1 MEIILLVIF
10 VGLSAFF
17 SASETAFFSI
27 HASKVRLMIREK
39 VRGAVLIEKL
49 KSNPEKLLI
58 TILIGNTIANIS
70 IGAYSTA
77 IAMDMFGSVG
87 VGIFTGVST
96 IVLLIC
102 GEIVPKSFAYNNNV
116 RVAQATAYPMFMVT
130 VLLSPLSFI
139 LSFINDKLNKKRHKG
154 HAHITEDEVLIM
166 SRMSVEKGGIDY
178 DEHTLIERVFK
189 WNDTKV
195 GKIMTAL
202 PRVEFINGEVPID
215 QIAYFISKTE
225 HSRYPVYLNN
235 EDNIIGYIHINTVMK
250 VLNSKDRDM
259 SVSEFISP
267 IQSIDESIEI
277 DRAFRFMNKKRA
289 HMCLVHKHGD
299 IDTIVGLIT
308 LEDILEELVGE
319 IEDETDFNNK

>member
-10 VGLSAFF
+10 ICLSAFF

-27 HASKVRLMIREK
+27 HASKVRLMVREK
-39 VRGAVLIEKL
+39 VTGAHLIQRL

-77 IAMDMFGSVG
+77 IAMSMFGSLG

-96 IVLLIC
+96 VVLLIC
-102 GEIVPKSFAYNNNV
+102 GEIVPKSFAYNNNIK
-116 RVAQATAYPMFMVT
+116 VAQVTAYPLIVATFI
-130 VLLSPLSFI
+130 LSPLGMV
-139 LSFINDKLNKKRHKG
+139 LSYINNKLNKKKNRIHT
-154 HAHITEDEVLIM
+154 HITEDEVLIM

-178 DEHTLIERVFK
+178 DEHALIERVFK

-202 PRVEFINGEVPID
+202 PRIEFINGEVPID
-215 QIAYFISKTE
+215 QIAYHISQTE
-225 HSRYPVYLNN
+225 HSRYPVYLNS
-235 EDNIIGYIHINTVMK
+235 EDNIVGYIHINSVMK
-250 VLNSKDRDM
+250 ALNSKDRDM
-259 SVSEFISP
+259 PVSQFASP
-267 IQSIDESIEI
+267 ILSIDENIEI
-277 DRAFRFMNKKRA
+277 DRAFKFMNKKHA
-289 HMCLVHKHGD
+289 HMCLVHKHGSTK
-299 IDTIVGLIT
+299 TIVGLIT

-319 IEDETDFNNK
+319 IEDETDFK